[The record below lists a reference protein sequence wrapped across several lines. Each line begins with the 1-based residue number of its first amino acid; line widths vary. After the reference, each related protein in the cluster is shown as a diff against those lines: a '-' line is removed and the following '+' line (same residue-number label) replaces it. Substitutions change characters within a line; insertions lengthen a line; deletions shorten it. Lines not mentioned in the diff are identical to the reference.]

1 MRVILHAA
9 LGRACALGLFR
20 GTVRCPLGPLRDI
33 GFVRRPC
40 PVGLICLALRFPL
53 DTTANV
59 LESELLFGR
68 RLVQRRFRVRRL
80 RIPLKRLGQKSLQ
93 PSLGVGQA
101 LDR

>member
-9 LGRACALGLFR
+9 LGRSGALGLFR

-59 LESELLFGR
+59 LESEFLFGR
-68 RLVQRRFRVRRL
+68 RLVQTRFGVRRL
-80 RIPLKRLGQKSLQ
+80 RTPLQRLGQKSLQ